1 MRELPY
7 EERVELC
14 EKMLNDHRPW
24 TEISKKTGFGPNK
37 ISEIKKEMHGID
49 GSPKHT
55 QANAMFYDRKSNYEV
70 AQALGLT
77 EEQTTNLKKA
87 YLRLI
92 LHDKLESLYN
102 LGDIKIQSILE
113 LRPRYHQTAFP
124 SRSTSASFQKLA
136 EKRNCKLRLMY
147 WMVRSLNQNQAS
159 IIINQK

>member
-1 MRELPY
+1 
-7 EERVELC
+7 
-14 EKMLNDHRPW
+14 
-24 TEISKKTGFGPNK
+24 
-37 ISEIKKEMHGID
+37 
-49 GSPKHT
+49 
-55 QANAMFYDRKSNYEV
+55 MFYDRKSNYEV

-102 LGDIKIQSILE
+102 LGDTKIQSILE
-113 LRPRYHQTAFP
+113 LQATL
-124 SRSTSASFQKLA
+124 SSNGISEQDTSASFQKLA
-136 EKRNCKLRLMY
+136 EKRNYKLRLIY